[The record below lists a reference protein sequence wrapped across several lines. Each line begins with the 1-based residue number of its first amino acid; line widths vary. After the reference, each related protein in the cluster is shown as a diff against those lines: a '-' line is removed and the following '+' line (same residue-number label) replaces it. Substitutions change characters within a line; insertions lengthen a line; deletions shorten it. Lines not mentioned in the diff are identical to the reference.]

1 MRERKFI
8 TESVK
13 KLLVSEYIRKETE
26 SAGFGSMVMKRTPFG
41 TNITLH
47 VNKPGLVI
55 GRRGS
60 KIQEITENLEKLF
73 QVESPQ
79 IEVKE
84 AENPDLNPQVVSKKI
99 ALSLEKGWS
108 YRKAGNTSLRRA
120 VDSDV
125 RGIMIRVSGKL
136 TGERSR
142 TQKFFHGSVKYSG
155 EPGRAAMLN
164 GFSIA
169 KMKQGVIGV
178 TVRILDPEYRLPDE
192 INIAKAVMSPGPA
205 QIITPDQKVLQEP
218 EPREEKKE
226 EKPEKVPAEVKK
238 TVEPE
243 TAEKVKE
250 PAEKKE
256 PAKATKTPKK
266 TAKKDEEKEEKKAEE
281 KKVEKKAEKSE
292 SKEKKAAET
301 KAEEKEE
308 EKKAEE
314 KPKTRK
320 KAAKKEEKVENVEEA
335 AEKKTTKAK
344 AKTSKA
350 KEKKATEE
358 KKTKAA
364 TKKAAPKKRGRKPKK
379 ESESQEEVKEQEES
393 DGADSKKD

>member
-60 KIQEITENLEKLF
+60 KIQEITENLEKLYS
-73 QVESPQ
+73 VESPQ

-125 RGIMIRVSGKL
+125 KGIMIKVSGKL

-169 KMKQGVIGV
+169 KMKQGVIGI
-178 TVRILDPEYRLPDE
+178 TVRILDPDYRLPDE
-192 INIAKAVMSPGPA
+192 ITYALDGTRKVVGKPAEKGEAKTVTEVEPAVETGNEPAPEEVKPEAEKVKNAKPAKKPEQEKTPETAEEPAAAKETQEKKAVKKDKTPGKSA
-205 QIITPDQKVLQEP
+205 TRKAA
-218 EPREEKKE
+218 EKKE
-226 EKPEKVPAEVKK
+226 EKEGAE
-238 TVEPE
+238 
-243 TAEKVKE
+243 
-250 PAEKKE
+250 
-256 PAKATKTPKK
+256 PKK
-266 TAKKDEEKEEKKAEE
+266 TAAKKTTVKKAAEKKADEEKEEK
-281 KKVEKKAEKSE
+281 
-292 SKEKKAAET
+292 
-301 KAEEKEE
+301 EEKE
-308 EKKAEE
+308 K
-314 KPKTRK
+314 
-320 KAAKKEEKVENVEEA
+320 AKKPE
-335 AEKKTTKAK
+335 TKSASST
-344 AKTSKA
+344 AVKA
-350 KEKKATEE
+350 KETMKE
-358 KKTKAA
+358 TK
-364 TKKAAPKKRGRKPKK
+364 KKAAPRTRAKKQRKETEDTVTEASKN
-379 ESESQEEVKEQEES
+379 SEEKQEET

>member
-8 TESVK
+8 TETVK

-26 SAGFGSMVMKRTPFG
+26 SAGFGNMVMKRTPFG

-60 KIQEITENLEKLF
+60 KIQEITENLERLF
-73 QVESPQ
+73 NVESPQ

-120 VDSDV
+120 VDNDV
-125 RGIMIRVSGKL
+125 RGIMIKVSGKL

-178 TVRILDPEYRLPDE
+178 TVRILDPDYRLPDE
-192 INIAKAVMSPGPA
+192 ITFAMEKLHGGVE
-205 QIITPDQKVLQEP
+205 TTVEP
-218 EPREEKKE
+218 EPEAKEREEVTEKPAEEVKAQVRPE
-226 EKPEKVPAEVKK
+226 PEKPAPPEKPEQEKPEKVKPPAREKTEEKPGKEDVKPEAEEKKPPAEEKAEEEK
-238 TVEPE
+238 PEPE
-243 TAEKVKE
+243 KA
-250 PAEKKE
+250 PAKPRAKKE
-256 PAKATKTPKK
+256 
-266 TAKKDEEKEEKKAEE
+266 KDEKKAEP
-281 KKVEKKAEKSE
+281 
-292 SKEKKAAET
+292 
-301 KAEEKEE
+301 
-308 EKKAEE
+308 EE
-314 KPKTRK
+314 KPKP
-320 KAAKKEEKVENVEEA
+320 E
-335 AEKKTTKAK
+335 
-344 AKTSKA
+344 
-350 KEKKATEE
+350 
-358 KKTKAA
+358 
-364 TKKAAPKKRGRKPKK
+364 PKKRGRKPKK
-379 ESESQEEVKEQEES
+379 EETKEES
-393 DGADSKKD
+393 KEGESGGKEAEKPKPEPKKRGRKPKKEEPAEEKTEDQKPELTEKSEKNSEETDGAESEENKGNE